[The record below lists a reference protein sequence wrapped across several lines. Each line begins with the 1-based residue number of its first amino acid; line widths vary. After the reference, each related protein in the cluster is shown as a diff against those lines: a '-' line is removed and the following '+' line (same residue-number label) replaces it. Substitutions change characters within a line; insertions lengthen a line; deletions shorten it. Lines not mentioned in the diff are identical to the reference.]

1 MKDFE
6 NRLKSIEE
14 NLKTNSE
21 LYSTVTFKDGTKKRL
36 SILDLYREAIC
47 GTITEVCYP
56 TADKEKYGFA
66 EAMSRSFGE
75 KVRYYAD
82 NQ

>member
-1 MKDFE
+1 MKDVE
-6 NRLKSIEE
+6 SRLKTIE
-14 NLKTNSE
+14 NKLKTNGE
-21 LYSTVTFKDGTKKRL
+21 LYSIVTFKDGTKKRL
-36 SILDLYREAIC
+36 PILDLYREAIS

-66 EAMSRSFGE
+66 EVMSRSFGE
-75 KVRYYAD
+75 EVRYYAD

>member
-1 MKDFE
+1 MKEFE
-6 NRLKSIEE
+6 NRLKTIEDK
-14 NLKTNSE
+14 LKADNE

-36 SILDLYREAIC
+36 PILDLYREAIS

-56 TADKEKYGFA
+56 AADKEKYGFA

-75 KVRYYAD
+75 SVNYHAE
-82 NQ
+82 NE

>member
-1 MKDFE
+1 MRNFE
-6 NRLKSIEE
+6 SRLKLAEKKLKE
-14 NLKTNSE
+14 NDE

-36 SILDLYREAIC
+36 SILDLLCEVVK

-56 TADKEKYGFA
+56 ATDKDKYSFA
-66 EAMSRSFGE
+66 EVMSRSFGE
-75 KVRYYAD
+75 EVRYYAD

>member
-6 NRLKSIEE
+6 NRLKTIE
-14 NLKTNSE
+14 NKLKADGE

-36 SILDLYREAIC
+36 PILDLYREAIS

-56 TADKEKYGFA
+56 AADKEKYGFA
-66 EAMSRSFGE
+66 EAISRSFGE
-75 KVRYYAD
+75 EVRYYAD